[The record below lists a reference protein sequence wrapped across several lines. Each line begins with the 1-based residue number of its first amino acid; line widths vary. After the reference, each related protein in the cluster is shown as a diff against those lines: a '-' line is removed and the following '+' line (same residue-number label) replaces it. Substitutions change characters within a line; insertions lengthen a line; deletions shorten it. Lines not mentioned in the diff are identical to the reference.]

1 MGQYEFPNPEW
12 SEVSDEAKEMIRQL
26 LKTDP
31 TERMTITEF
40 MNHRWINQS
49 ISVPQTPLHTARVL
63 QEDQEHWDEVK
74 DEMTSALATMRV
86 DYDQVKIK
94 DLTVSANRLLNKR
107 RKKQADGSSGSSG
120 SSSSQSEKG
129 NETGRRPSGGCNNQ

>member
-1 MGQYEFPNPEW
+1 MANCLQCETAQNKSAVLVFLTPGNHIATAW
-12 SEVSDEAKEMIRQL
+12 SDSLAKDLIRQV

-40 MNHRWINQS
+40 MNNPWINQS
-49 ISVPQTPLHTARVL
+49 MVVPQTPLHTSRVL
-63 QEDQEHWDEVK
+63 QEEKDMWEEVK

-94 DLTVSANRLLNKR
+94 DLDKTSNPLLNKR
-107 RKKQADGSSGSSG
+107 RKKQTPSAP
-120 SSSSQSEKG
+120 SSSAICS
-129 NETGRRPSGGCNNQ
+129 NQ